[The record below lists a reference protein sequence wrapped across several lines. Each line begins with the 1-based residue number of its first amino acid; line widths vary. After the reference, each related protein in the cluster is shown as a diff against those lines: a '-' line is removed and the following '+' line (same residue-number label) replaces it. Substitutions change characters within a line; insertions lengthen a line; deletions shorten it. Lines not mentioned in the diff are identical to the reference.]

1 LILTLL
7 IGSQLLLHVTPSFSF
22 THVALEPATNLQHDG
37 SLATQQAVPILL
49 LVSRDHCAYCR
60 LLKREILE
68 PIRLR
73 GKYLDQ
79 VIMREVL
86 IDPGQSITNF
96 QGQYL
101 STRKFAS
108 GYGVQLTPT
117 VLFLDHEGR
126 ELTARIVGINT
137 LEMYSFYLEAA
148 IKEANQKLLD
158 RLDKDGNRH

>member
-1 LILTLL
+1 M
-7 IGSQLLLHVTPSFSF
+7 
-22 THVALEPATNLQHDG
+22 
-37 SLATQQAVPILL
+37 
-49 LVSRDHCAYCR
+49 
-60 LLKREILE
+60 
-68 PIRLR
+68 
-73 GKYLDQ
+73 DQ

-108 GYGVQLTPT
+108 GYGVKLTPT
-117 VLFLDHEGR
+117 LLFLDPEGS

-148 IKEANQKLLD
+148 IKEANQKMQD
-158 RLDKDGNRH
+158 RLDKDGIRH